1 MKQMKCPKCRKEIDK
16 VCIVS
21 KCWQYGY
28 IDYSKT
34 NLVNPK
40 FRISDYSGVEEI
52 FETISI
58 SCPECDADLSVYVEE

>member
-28 IDYSKT
+28 LGPL
-34 NLVNPK
+34 NLKLTKPK
-40 FRISDYSGVEEI
+40 CHITSYGGVEEI

-58 SCPECDADLSVYVEE
+58 TCPECDEDISECIEE